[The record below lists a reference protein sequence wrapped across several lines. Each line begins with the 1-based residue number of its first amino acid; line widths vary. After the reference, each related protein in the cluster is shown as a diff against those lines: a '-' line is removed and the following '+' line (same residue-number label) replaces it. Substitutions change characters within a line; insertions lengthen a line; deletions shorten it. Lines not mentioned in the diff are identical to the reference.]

1 MLRDKI
7 DFKCSD
13 KIRWLTKTK
22 LLFKCAYLFKAS
34 QELSCIHGRI
44 SRQNIQ
50 RMTRQ
55 LGGQPYQ
62 ARFPAGSS
70 PDLYSEKK
78 QKSNHHHTMLVH
90 QSTESAD
97 GCDAFSFLKKKKIHP
112 SRPFGPLC
120 PNNFSY
126 AYNSFFC

>member
-1 MLRDKI
+1 MADK
-7 DFKCSD
+7 K
-13 KIRWLTKTK
+13 K

-55 LGGQPYQ
+55 LGGQPHQ

-70 PDLYSEKK
+70 SDLYSETNKNQTTIIINTK
-78 QKSNHHHTMLVH
+78 YK
-90 QSTESAD
+90 
-97 GCDAFSFLKKKKIHP
+97 
-112 SRPFGPLC
+112 
-120 PNNFSY
+120 Y
-126 AYNSFFC
+126 